1 MPRRQLRAFTNRL
14 RPKVDALTH
23 HPTVRRFAP
32 ALSDPDLWHLNRR
45 STALAVAV
53 GLFCGLVPGPFQVI
67 SAIGLAILVRANFPL
82 AIITTFYTNPFTIV
96 PLYVIAYEFGRVFV
110 PGSAEIVPF
119 AAPPGSGPVEYLTA
133 VLHWGMAMGKPLAL
147 GLVLLAVTLS
157 AAGWAAVRIG
167 WRIHAAIAWRR
178 RALQRRRKPE

>member
-67 SAIGLAILVRANFPL
+67 SAIGL
-82 AIITTFYTNPFTIV
+82 
-96 PLYVIAYEFGRVFV
+96 GRMR
-110 PGSAEIVPF
+110 
-119 AAPPGSGPVEYLTA
+119 GP
-133 VLHWGMAMGKPLAL
+133 
-147 GLVLLAVTLS
+147 
-157 AAGWAAVRIG
+157 
-167 WRIHAAIAWRR
+167 
-178 RALQRRRKPE
+178 